1 MAGYRAVWGA
11 TTTTTGSR
19 ISRLILCSLFLA
31 PTSFSPP
38 RGSYCIVKLAASGA
52 LLFDTFPP
60 KTVRILPANALAA
73 SAPPH
78 AHIRYFS
85 GALSAFFSLPPAPPQ
100 ISMVV
105 VIILLL

>member
-1 MAGYRAVWGA
+1 MAGYRAVWGVMS
-11 TTTTTGSR
+11 TTTGSR

-52 LLFDTFPP
+52 LNSYIPP
-60 KTVRILPANALAA
+60 SENGPLSACKCSCSLSSHSPPPLLTYTYETSEVL
-73 SAPPH
+73 SAPSSYSP
-78 AHIRYFS
+78 S
-85 GALSAFFSLPPAPPQ
+85 T
-100 ISMVV
+100 VV